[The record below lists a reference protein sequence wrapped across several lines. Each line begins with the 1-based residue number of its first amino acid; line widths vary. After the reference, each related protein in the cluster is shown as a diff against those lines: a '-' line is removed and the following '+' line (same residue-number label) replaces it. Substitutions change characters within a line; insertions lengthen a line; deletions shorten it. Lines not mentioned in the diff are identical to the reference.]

1 MSQALAAQGSSETS
15 SRALF
20 TKNSQSFC
28 ADILHELSSQCRRR
42 QSDPTCS
49 PGFNLMHTVLSL
61 AQVSVDKFKVQT
73 KDQLGVNRK

>member
-28 ADILHELSSQCRRR
+28 ADILHELSFQYTGDTLAKR
-42 QSDPTCS
+42 
-49 PGFNLMHTVLSL
+49 TVQAGVQLSYTL
-61 AQVSVDKFKVQT
+61 S
-73 KDQLGVNRK
+73 G